1 MRIWFKCKTNK
12 DYVMINTAEFVL
24 PNNTA
29 LTIDRTQTEYDIDEN
44 GILDMTWG
52 GCYLWAVNGY
62 TLFNDE
68 AYITDYDGFS
78 ALLKNADLNITLEDD
93 ADEDYEVSILAWGI
107 RE

>member
-29 LTIDRTQTEYDIDEN
+29 LTIDRTQTEYGIDEN
-44 GILDMTWG
+44 GILNMTWG

-68 AYITDYDGFS
+68 AYITDYQPVVKGIMGLNTQVKAVQRRIGF
-78 ALLKNADLNITLEDD
+78 ID
-93 ADEDYEVSILAWGI
+93 AAQIGAVY
-107 RE
+107 